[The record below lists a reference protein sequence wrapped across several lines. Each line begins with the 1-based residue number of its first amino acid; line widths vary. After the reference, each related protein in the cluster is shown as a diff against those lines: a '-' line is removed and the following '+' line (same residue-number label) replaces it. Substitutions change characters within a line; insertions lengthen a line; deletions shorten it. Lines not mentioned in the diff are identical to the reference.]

1 MEITLENIITI
12 IILKTIMIII
22 TEKVEVGADLETDN
36 KMESLK
42 EISLIISIIAIWIK
56 EIKMIELLGNHL
68 IYIILE

>member
-36 KMESLK
+36 RMESLK
-42 EISLIISIIAIWIK
+42 EISLIISIIAI
-56 EIKMIELLGNHL
+56 
-68 IYIILE
+68 